1 MTKEERIK
9 RYEVI
14 VKWGTDYLDT
24 VSSYVAEEYR
34 HTLDFEFELLREY
47 IVGLAELNSQEDV

>member
-14 VKWGTDYLDT
+14 VKWGADYLDT
-24 VSSYVAEEYR
+24 VSSYITEEYR
-34 HTLDFEFELLREY
+34 HTLDFEFRLLHEY
-47 IVGLAELNSQEDV
+47 INGLAELKSQEDV